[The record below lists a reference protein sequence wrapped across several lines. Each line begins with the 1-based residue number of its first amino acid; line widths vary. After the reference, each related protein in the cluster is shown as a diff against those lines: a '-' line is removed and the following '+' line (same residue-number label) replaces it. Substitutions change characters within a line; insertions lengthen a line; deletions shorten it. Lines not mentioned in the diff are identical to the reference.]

1 LKKEVKQV
9 LQFIIFLALGLL
21 LLWVAFRNV
30 RFRELAEGLKSANYL
45 FVLLSVAFSIFAYL
59 SRARR
64 WNLLIHPLGYKPS
77 FMNTFNALMTG
88 YFANLALPRIGE
100 ITRCVALG
108 KKEDIPA
115 DKLIGTVVVERA
127 VDMMALLIIMTVM
140 IFTSGDRIRQFLK
153 ETIFIPVKEQILI
166 PAGQTWLI
174 WSLVLLILAVLLWLV
189 VRYRKRLGKIPL
201 VSEIFKLSKGIIT
214 GLKSI
219 TRLEKKWEF
228 LFHTVF
234 MWICYIFMTWVVV
247 FAIDNTS
254 HLGFRDAIF
263 LLVIGG
269 FAMVVPVPA
278 GMGAFH
284 YIISRGLAFVQ
295 GVNLEDG
302 ALYAILTHESQV
314 IMVIIVGIV
323 SSYMIFRK
331 DKGKEAAEKSADSA
345 SAK

>member
-1 LKKEVKQV
+1 MKKKIKQV
-9 LQFIIFLALGLL
+9 LQFIVFLAIGIFL
-21 LLWVAFRNV
+21 LWIAFRNV
-30 RFRELAEGLKSANYL
+30 RFRELADGLKTANYF
-45 FVLLSVAFSIFAYL
+45 FVVLSVTINLFAFL

-64 WNLLIHPLGYKPS
+64 WNLLIYPLGHRPA
-77 FMNTFNALMTG
+77 FLNTFNALMTG
-88 YFANLALPRIGE
+88 YLANLALPRVGE

-127 VDMMALLIIMTVM
+127 VDFVALMTIMATMV
-140 IFTSGDRIRQFLK
+140 FTSGERIRQFLN
-153 ETIFIPVKEQILI
+153 ESIFIPVKEQILI

-174 WSLVLLILAVLLWLV
+174 WSLVLLILAFLLWLI
-189 VRYRKRLGKIPL
+189 VRYRRKLGKIPL
-201 VSEIFKLSKGIIT
+201 VSQIFKLSKGIIT

-219 TRLEKKWEF
+219 TRMERKWEF

-234 MWICYIFMTWVVV
+234 MWVCYIFMTWVVV

-263 LLVIGG
+263 LLVLGG
-269 FAMVVPVPA
+269 FAMVAPVPS

-295 GVNLEDG
+295 EVNLEDG

-314 IMVIIVGIV
+314 IMVLIIGMV

-331 DKGKEAAEKSADSA
+331 GKGKKKKNSEEGLAG
-345 SAK
+345 